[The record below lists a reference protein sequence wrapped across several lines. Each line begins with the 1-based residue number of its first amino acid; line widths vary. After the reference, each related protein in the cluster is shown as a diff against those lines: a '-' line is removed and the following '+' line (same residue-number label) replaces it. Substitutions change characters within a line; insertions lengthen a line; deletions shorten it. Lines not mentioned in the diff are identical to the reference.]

1 MLDLQPE
8 DLREVRAILAAAV
21 PGCEV
26 RAYGSRVAGTACPG
40 SDLDLVLVGPAPIDP
55 LVLARLGSAF
65 EESDLP
71 FSIDLLDWNAVPD
84 SFRDAIA
91 KRYEVISE
99 P

>member
-8 DLREVRAILAAAV
+8 DLHAVRAILAAAV
-21 PGCEV
+21 PQCEV
-26 RAYGSRVAGTACPG
+26 RAYGSRVTGTARPG
-40 SDLDLVLVGPAPIDP
+40 SDLDLAIVGTAPIDP
-55 LVLARLGSAF
+55 LVLARLGSVF

-84 SFRDAIA
+84 SFRNAIA
-91 KRYEVISE
+91 RRYEVISE